1 MADSTDV
8 VLSLGSNLGN
18 RRDNLYTGLKHLS
31 KAGCSIQQISPAV
44 ESPAQL
50 PPNSPSAWNR
60 PFLNVVV
67 QGKCNLGIEKFY
79 RVSKQIQTNLGKAAE
94 NKWQPRN
101 LDIDIVF
108 WGSVVT
114 KLNGKLIPDSAIYS
128 RPYVLS
134 PLVHMAPQWKIPD
147 SAGVSALDFSCTSKS
162 EFHIPLWMGILNI
175 TPDSFSD
182 GGRFAHLENM
192 HAVVENMISNGVNII
207 DIGAESTRPNATP
220 LTADEEW
227 TRLKPALELVQEI
240 AKDSI
245 LPPQISVD
253 TYHSATAEKCLEL
266 NVDMINDVGG
276 LRSNDMMALARS
288 CDKTFIAMHSV
299 TVPVDSKISLDP
311 AADACVVFQ
320 NWIREGRELW
330 DANGLDLHQIIV
342 DPGIGF
348 GKSSLQSLDL
358 MRSTKR
364 FRKLGHRLMV
374 GHSRKR
380 FLRSFSDYASANLD
394 IETVGASLQMCSQS
408 VDILR
413 VHAVEAHTRA
423 YLSWAHLLKNRA

>member
-18 RRDNLYTGLKHLS
+18 RRDNLCTGLKHLS

-79 RVSKQIQTNLGKAAE
+79 QVSKQIQTDLGKAVE

-114 KLNGKLIPDSAIYS
+114 KLNGKLIPDSTVYS

-134 PLVHMAPQWKIPD
+134 PLVHMAPQWEIPG
-147 SAGVSALDFSCTSKS
+147 SANVSALEFSCTSKS

-192 HAVVENMISNGVNII
+192 HVVVENMISNGVNII

-227 TRLKPALELVQEI
+227 TRLKPALKIVKEMIKETV
-240 AKDSI
+240 

-253 TYHSATAEKCLEL
+253 TYHPATAEKCLEL

-276 LRSNDMMALARS
+276 LRSKSMMALARS

-311 AADACVVFQ
+311 AADACAVFE

-330 DANGLDLHQIIV
+330 DVHGLGLHRIIV

-380 FLRSFSDYASANLD
+380 FLRSFSDHASANLD
-394 IETVGASLQMCSQS
+394 IETIGASLQMCSQS

-413 VHAVEAHTRA
+413 VHSVEAHTRA

>member
-1 MADSTDV
+1 MWWCK
-8 VLSLGSNLGN
+8 GN
-18 RRDNLYTGLKHLS
+18 ATWAS
-31 KAGCSIQQISPAV
+31 KI
-44 ESPAQL
+44 
-50 PPNSPSAWNR
+50 
-60 PFLNVVV
+60 
-67 QGKCNLGIEKFY
+67 FY
-79 RVSKQIQTNLGKAAE
+79 QVSKQIQTDLGKAVE

-114 KLNGKLIPDSAIYS
+114 KLNGKLIPDSAVYS

-134 PLVHMAPQWKIPD
+134 PLVHMAPQWKIPG
-147 SAGVSALDFSCTSKS
+147 SADVSALEFSCTSKS

-182 GGRFAHLENM
+182 GGRFANLENM
-192 HAVVENMISNGVNII
+192 HAVVENMISNGVNVI

-220 LTADEEW
+220 LTVDEEW
-227 TRLKPALELVQEI
+227 TRLKPALKLVQELV
-240 AKDSI
+240 KETV

-253 TYHSATAEKCLEL
+253 TYHPATAEKCLEL

-276 LRSNDMMALARS
+276 LRSKSMMALARS

-311 AADACVVFQ
+311 AADACAVFE
-320 NWIREGRELW
+320 NWIREGQELW
-330 DANGLDLHQIIV
+330 DAHGLDLHRIIV

-374 GHSRKR
+374 GHSRKQ
-380 FLRSFSDYASANLD
+380 FLRSFSDHASANLD
-394 IETVGASLQMCSQS
+394 IETIGASLQMCSQS

-413 VHAVEAHTRA
+413 VHSVEAHTRA

>member
-18 RRDNLYTGLKHLS
+18 RRDNLCTGLKHLS
-31 KAGCSIQQISPAV
+31 EAGCSIQQISPAV

-79 RVSKQIQTNLGKAAE
+79 RVSKQIQTDLGKAVE

-108 WGSVVT
+108 WGSVVI
-114 KLNGKLIPDSAIYS
+114 KLNGKLIPDSAVYS

-134 PLVHMAPQWKIPD
+134 PLVHMAPQWKIPG
-147 SAGVSALDFSCTSKS
+147 SADVSALEFSCTSKS

-182 GGRFAHLENM
+182 GGKFANLANM
-192 HAVVENMISNGVNII
+192 RAVVENMISNGVNII

-240 AKDSI
+240 VKETV

-276 LRSNDMMALARS
+276 LRSKSTMALARS

-311 AADACVVFQ
+311 AADACTVFE
-320 NWIREGRELW
+320 NWIREGQELW
-330 DANGLDLHQIIV
+330 DAHGLDLHRIIV

-380 FLRSFSDYASANLD
+380 FLRSFSDHASADLD
-394 IETVGASLQMCSQS
+394 IETIGASLQMCSQS

-413 VHAVEAHTRA
+413 VHAAEAHTRA

>member
-18 RRDNLYTGLKHLS
+18 RRDNLCTGLKHLS

-79 RVSKQIQTNLGKAAE
+79 QVSKQIQTDLGKAVE

-114 KLNGKLIPDSAIYS
+114 KLNGKLIPDSTVYS

-134 PLVHMAPQWKIPD
+134 PLVHMAPQWGIPG
-147 SAGVSALDFSCTSKS
+147 SANVSALAFSCTSKS

-192 HAVVENMISNGVNII
+192 HVVVENMISNGVNII

-227 TRLKPALELVQEI
+227 TRLKPALKIVKEMIKETV
-240 AKDSI
+240 

-253 TYHSATAEKCLEL
+253 TYHPATAEKCLEL

-276 LRSNDMMALARS
+276 LRSKSMMALARS

-311 AADACVVFQ
+311 AADACAVFE

-330 DANGLDLHQIIV
+330 DVHGLDLHRIIV

-380 FLRSFSDYASANLD
+380 FLRSFSDHASANLD
-394 IETVGASLQMCSQS
+394 IETIGASLQMCSQS

-413 VHAVEAHTRA
+413 VHSVEAHTRA

>member
-1 MADSTDV
+1 MADNTDV

-18 RRDNLYTGLKHLS
+18 RRDNLSTGLKHLS
-31 KAGCSIQQISPAV
+31 KAGCAIQQISPAV

-67 QGKCNLGIEKFY
+67 QGKCNLGIDKFY
-79 RVSKQIQTNLGKAAE
+79 RVSKQIQTDLGKAVE

-114 KLNGKLIPDSAIYS
+114 KLNGNLIPDSAVYS

-134 PLVHMAPQWKIPD
+134 PLVHMAPQWKIPG
-147 SAGVSALDFSCTSKS
+147 SAGVSALDFSCASKS

-182 GGRFAHLENM
+182 GGRFTHFENM
-192 HAVVENMISNGVNII
+192 RAVVENMISNGINII
-207 DIGAESTRPNATP
+207 DIGAESTRPHATP

-240 AKDSI
+240 VKETV

-253 TYHSATAEKCLEL
+253 TYHPATAEKCLEL
-266 NVDMINDVGG
+266 NIDMINDVGG

-288 CDKTFIAMHSV
+288 YDKTFIAMHSV

-311 AADACVVFQ
+311 AADACAVFED
-320 NWIREGRELW
+320 WIREGRELW
-330 DANGLDLHQIIV
+330 DLNGLDLHRIIV

-364 FRKLGHRLMV
+364 FRKLGHRLVV

-380 FLRSFSDYASANLD
+380 FLRSFSSHASADLD
-394 IETVGASLQMCSQS
+394 IETIGASLQMCSQC

-413 VHAVEAHTRA
+413 VHAVEDHTRA

>member
-1 MADSTDV
+1 MADNTDV

-18 RRDNLYTGLKHLS
+18 RRDNLSTGLKHLS

-67 QGKCNLGIEKFY
+67 QGKCNLGIDKFY
-79 RVSKQIQTNLGKAAE
+79 RVSKQIQTDLGKAVE

-114 KLNGKLIPDSAIYS
+114 KLNGNLIPDSAVYS

-134 PLVHMAPQWKIPD
+134 PLVHMAPQWKIPG
-147 SAGVSALDFSCTSKS
+147 SAGVSALDFSCASKS

-182 GGRFAHLENM
+182 GGRFTHLENM
-192 HAVVENMISNGVNII
+192 RAVVENMISNGINII
-207 DIGAESTRPNATP
+207 DIGAESTRPHATP

-240 AKDSI
+240 VKETV

-253 TYHSATAEKCLEL
+253 TYHPATAEKCLEL
-266 NVDMINDVGG
+266 NIDMINDVGG
-276 LRSNDMMALARS
+276 LRSNDMMAFARS
-288 CDKTFIAMHSV
+288 YDKTFIAMHSV

-311 AADACVVFQ
+311 VADACAVFED
-320 NWIREGRELW
+320 WIREGRELW
-330 DANGLDLHQIIV
+330 DLNGLDLHRIIV

-364 FRKLGHRLMV
+364 FRKLGHRLVV

-380 FLRSFSDYASANLD
+380 FLRSFSSHASADLD
-394 IETVGASLQMCSQS
+394 IETIGASLQMCSQS

-413 VHAVEAHTRA
+413 VHAVEDHIRA

>member
-18 RRDNLYTGLKHLS
+18 RRDNLCTGLKHLS

-79 RVSKQIQTNLGKAAE
+79 QVSKQIQTDLGKAVE

-114 KLNGKLIPDSAIYS
+114 KLNGKLIPDSTVYS

-134 PLVHMAPQWKIPD
+134 PLVHMAPQWEIPG
-147 SAGVSALDFSCTSKS
+147 SANVSALAFSCTSKS

-192 HAVVENMISNGVNII
+192 HVVVENMISNGVNII

-227 TRLKPALELVQEI
+227 TRLKPALKIVKEMIKETV
-240 AKDSI
+240 

-253 TYHSATAEKCLEL
+253 TYHPATAEKCLEL

-276 LRSNDMMALARS
+276 LRSKSMMALARS

-311 AADACVVFQ
+311 AADACAVFE

-330 DANGLDLHQIIV
+330 DVHGLDLHRIIV

-380 FLRSFSDYASANLD
+380 FLRSFSDHASANLD
-394 IETVGASLQMCSQS
+394 IETIGASLQMCSQS

-413 VHAVEAHTRA
+413 VHSVEAHTRA

>member
-1 MADSTDV
+1 MADNTDV

-18 RRDNLYTGLKHLS
+18 RRDNLSTGLKHLS

-67 QGKCNLGIEKFY
+67 QGKCNLGIDKFY
-79 RVSKQIQTNLGKAAE
+79 RVSKQIQTDLGKAVE

-114 KLNGKLIPDSAIYS
+114 KLNGNLIPDSAVYS

-134 PLVHMAPQWKIPD
+134 PLVHMAPQWKIPG
-147 SAGVSALDFSCTSKS
+147 SAGVSALDFSCASKS

-182 GGRFAHLENM
+182 GGRFTHFENM
-192 HAVVENMISNGVNII
+192 RAVVENMISNGINII
-207 DIGAESTRPNATP
+207 DIGAESTRPHATP

-240 AKDSI
+240 VKETV

-253 TYHSATAEKCLEL
+253 TYHPATAEKCLEL
-266 NVDMINDVGG
+266 NIDMINDVGG

-288 CDKTFIAMHSV
+288 YDKTFIAMHSV

-311 AADACVVFQ
+311 AADACAVFED
-320 NWIREGRELW
+320 WIREGRELW
-330 DANGLDLHQIIV
+330 DLNGLDLHRIIV

-364 FRKLGHRLMV
+364 FRKLGHRLVV

-380 FLRSFSDYASANLD
+380 FLRSFSSHASADLD
-394 IETVGASLQMCSQS
+394 IETIGASLQMCSQS

-413 VHAVEAHTRA
+413 VHAVEDHTRA

>member
-18 RRDNLYTGLKHLS
+18 RRDNLCTGLKHLS

-67 QGKCNLGIEKFY
+67 QGKCNLSIEKFY
-79 RVSKQIQTNLGKAAE
+79 RVSKQIQTDLGKAVE

-114 KLNGKLIPDSAIYS
+114 KLNGKLIPDSAVYS

-134 PLVHMAPQWKIPD
+134 PLVHMTPQWKVPD
-147 SAGVSALDFSCTSKS
+147 TAGVSALEFSCTSKS

-182 GGRFAHLENM
+182 GGRFANLENM

-240 AKDSI
+240 VKETV

-266 NVDMINDVGG
+266 NVDMINDVDG
-276 LRSNDMMALARS
+276 LRSKSMMALARS

-311 AADACVVFQ
+311 AADACAVFE
-320 NWIREGRELW
+320 NWIREGQELW
-330 DANGLDLHQIIV
+330 DAHELDLHRIIV

-380 FLRSFSDYASANLD
+380 FLRSFSDHASAGLD
-394 IETVGASLQMCSQS
+394 IETIGASLQMCSQS